1 MDSYTKKVRAA
12 LSPSVAAVLKKLSS
26 PEKIQDY
33 LDALPIN
40 FDMSGDLLSTKRV
53 IKEQR
58 AQCIEGALF
67 AAASLAYHGKTPL
80 LLDFQTSSYDEDHV
94 IALFKREGLWGA
106 ISKTNHAILRWRD
119 PVYAS
124 VRELSMSYFH
134 EYYMHDGRKTMRAYS
149 RPFDLRRY
157 EPTFWVMSGE
167 SLEQIAGDLDATR
180 HFPIVPVQKMRTLRR
195 ASAIEKKL
203 LDVVEWQRPHSNTN

>member
-1 MDSYTKKVRAA
+1 M
-12 LSPSVAAVLKKLSS
+12 AAVLKKLSS